1 MTRLIDLY
9 HRTTRESAESILRD
23 RRMSSRENIPLA
35 YFSTR
40 LDGQAMGYGQATVH
54 VRVPVELASLDDE
67 FPDGGRHYT
76 VHVARLKAEHFIAVI
91 PQ

>member
-1 MTRLIDLY
+1 MIDLY
-9 HRTTRESAESILRD
+9 HRTTRENAESILRD
-23 RRMSSRENIPLA
+23 RQMSSRENTALA

-40 LDGQAMGYGQATVH
+40 LDGQATGYGQVAVH
-54 VRVPVELASLDDE
+54 VRVPVDLATLDDE
-67 FPDGGRHYT
+67 FPDGEQHYA